1 MTADILILSASY
13 GAGHDSVASAVN
25 KVIKEERPDISTE
38 VRDYFDFVSPR
49 LNSLVRFTYVKS
61 VRHAPSLWGAFY
73 RATHAVKPDSTTQKF
88 LNSLGRDELLDH
100 LTRQNSKLVVCTYP
114 TPAGVISTL
123 RNEDR
128 LEVPVV
134 TVVTDYAVHSQWV
147 HPDVDRYLVPSE
159 SVAGGLIER
168 GIDETRIEV
177 TGLPIHP
184 KFGVTLGKSEMRQKY
199 DLDEDRPVV
208 LVMAGAYGVLG
219 GVVEVIEECVSLP
232 ERPQVLVV
240 CGRSPKMKQHI
251 EAKFGSQDVRAL
263 GFVDYVDELFEAA
276 DVLITKA
283 GGITVSEALA
293 KKIPMIIYRPIP
305 GQEDFNTQ
313 YLLAHGAGL
322 AASDCQELRSQLSLL
337 LGEVSGKVSIGLI
350 SRIKEA
356 AMRIRK
362 PDAAT
367 RAGRSI
373 IEAYDDLDSESGLG
387 GSLFLSEEV
396 KGVEKITERV

>member
-25 KVIKEERPDISTE
+25 EVIRRERPDITTE

-73 RATHAVKPDSTTQKF
+73 RATHAVKPDSPTQKF
-88 LNSLGRDELLDH
+88 LNSLGRDELLGH
-100 LTRQNSKLVVCTYP
+100 LTSQSSKLVVCTYP

-123 RNEDR
+123 RNEGR
-128 LEVPVV
+128 LDVPVV

-147 HPDVDRYLVPSE
+147 HPEVDRYLVPSE

-168 GIDETRIEV
+168 GIDEARVEV
-177 TGLPIHP
+177 TGLPISP
-184 KFGVTLGKSEMRQKY
+184 KFSSTLGKSEMRQKHG
-199 DLDEDRPVV
+199 LDEDRPVV
-208 LVMAGAYGVLG
+208 LVMAGAYGMLS
-219 GVVEVIEECVSLP
+219 GVTEVVEECVSLP

-240 CGRSPKMKQHI
+240 CGRSPKMKQHL
-251 EAKFGSQDVRAL
+251 EGKFSSKDVVAL

-322 AASDCQELRSQLSLL
+322 SANDREELRSQLALL
-337 LGEVSGKVSIGLI
+337 LGEVAGHVSIGLI
-350 SRIKEA
+350 SRLKEA
-356 AMRIRK
+356 ATRIRK
-362 PDAAT
+362 PDAALT
-367 RAGRSI
+367 AGRSI
-373 IEAYDDLDSESGLG
+373 IGMYDDLGMTSALSGP
-387 GSLFLSEEV
+387 LSFGEEI
-396 KGVEKITERV
+396 KSMEKITERV